1 MAGVDIHK
9 FFRQF
14 NGSLDPVQLLEFE
27 LKKFR
32 LNPVQFLK
40 KSKVFCCMNNRS
52 INCLINM
59 KAGLGLGFINS

>member
-1 MAGVDIHK
+1 MFGVYIHK

-14 NGSLDPVQLLEFE
+14 NGFLDRVQFLEFE

-32 LNPVQFLK
+32 LNPIQFLK
-40 KSKVFCCMNNRS
+40 KSMVFCCMNNRN
-52 INCLINM
+52 INFLINM